1 MEMIKKLFNPLLI
14 SLMTIACGQPETT
27 ANGSGNDSQASR
39 ISVNYS
45 ANDLEKI
52 KWIEGKWKGTYKTKP
67 FYEIYHFPNDT
78 TLEIISY
85 EWNGKDSSKTSKSSV
100 YWKDGAFYL
109 GNELNWK
116 VTEITDSS
124 IFMIPNNKASNEI
137 LWKYHDGTSWDA
149 ILNSQKETTEY
160 HMQAY
165 DPFSK

>member
-1 MEMIKKLFNPLLI
+1 MEFIKKNCNLLLFSMMI
-14 SLMTIACGQPETT
+14 VACGQPDINAGES
-27 ANGSGNDSQASR
+27 ANDSQVSR
-39 ISVNYS
+39 ISINYT
-45 ANDLEKI
+45 ANDLDKI
-52 KWIEGKWKGTYKTKP
+52 KWIQGKWKGTYKTKP

-100 YWKDGAFYL
+100 YWKNGAYYL
-109 GNELNWK
+109 GDELNWK

-137 LWKYHDGTSWDA
+137 LWKYHDSTSWDA
-149 ILNSQKETTEY
+149 VLNSQKETTEY

-165 DPFSK
+165 DPFLK